1 MNNPVSVYCAG
12 ELPALY
18 SGTNAEFTKADTVIF
33 RYFATMRLSLGIN
46 NLRRIPSGLTCMI

>member
-1 MNNPVSVYCAG
+1 MYCAG

-33 RYFATMRLSLGIN
+33 RYFATMNIPIGLIIN
-46 NLRRIPSGLTCMI
+46 AAFLQD

>member
-33 RYFATMRLSLGIN
+33 RYFATMGHSQGII
-46 NLRRIPSGLTCMI
+46 NLRRIPLGLTCMI

>member
-1 MNNPVSVYCAG
+1 MNNPVYCAG

-33 RYFATMRLSLGIN
+33 RYFATMRHSQGI
-46 NLRRIPSGLTCMI
+46 IY

>member
-1 MNNPVSVYCAG
+1 MSLAAARVQVARMAGKNSLKYFPG

-33 RYFATMRLSLGIN
+33 RYFSIKTRAD
-46 NLRRIPSGLTCMI
+46 